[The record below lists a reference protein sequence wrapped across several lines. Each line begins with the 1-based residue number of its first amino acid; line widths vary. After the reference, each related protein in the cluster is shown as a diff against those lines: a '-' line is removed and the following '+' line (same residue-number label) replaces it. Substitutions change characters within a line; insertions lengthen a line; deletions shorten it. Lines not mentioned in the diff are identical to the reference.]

1 MQQFVSGSR
10 SGSAQ
15 QDEQCARSRPCR
27 AVRQTRDSVVR
38 GREMG
43 DASTDRGFGREDKL
57 FEAILR
63 ADTAPGSNGAGT
75 DISDGCSS
83 GVS

>member
-1 MQQFVSGSR
+1 M
-10 SGSAQ
+10 
-15 QDEQCARSRPCR
+15 
-27 AVRQTRDSVVR
+27 VR

-43 DASTDRGFGREDKL
+43 DASTDRGSGREDKL